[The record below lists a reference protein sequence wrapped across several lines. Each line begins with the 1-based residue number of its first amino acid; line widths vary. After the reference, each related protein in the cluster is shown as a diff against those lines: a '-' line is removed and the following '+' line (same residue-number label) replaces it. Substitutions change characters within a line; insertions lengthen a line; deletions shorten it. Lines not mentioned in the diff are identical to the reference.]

1 MYTRTVLSS
10 GLRVLSQRI
19 PGIKSVSVGVFVGT
33 GSRYEPLRIS
43 GISHFIEHMLFKG
56 TLHRPKPQMI
66 SEEIESVG
74 GILNAS
80 TDKEITIYYTKVS
93 KDYFNKSLDVL
104 TDMICNPLFNDEEI
118 ERERNVII
126 EELSMTYDQP
136 DALADLL
143 IDQALWPDQP
153 LGRDVGGTRETV
165 SSITRED
172 LIAYHRSQYALS
184 NIVFAVAGDIE
195 DKYIVDEIDKRVGTI
210 AKDKELQIQLVRPDS
225 KKSIRVEMSEKPTDQ
240 THFCLAFNGVASTSE
255 DSYALDMLSTV
266 LGEGMT
272 SRLFLEIREK
282 LGLAYDVHSGSI
294 HYYDCG
300 ATVVGCGTDSANV
313 EATLSAIL
321 YELTKLKIGISARE
335 LSRAIEYSIGRLQ
348 LRMEDSRAVMV
359 WLGAQEILKGS
370 IETLEEI
377 EYKLRSIGI
386 DDLMRAA
393 DKYIDVSNARLSL
406 VGPHDNKAL
415 FENLLLNA

>member
-165 SSITRED
+165 SSIT
-172 LIAYHRSQYALS
+172 
-184 NIVFAVAGDIE
+184 
-195 DKYIVDEIDKRVGTI
+195 
-210 AKDKELQIQLVRPDS
+210 
-225 KKSIRVEMSEKPTDQ
+225 
-240 THFCLAFNGVASTSE
+240 
-255 DSYALDMLSTV
+255 
-266 LGEGMT
+266 
-272 SRLFLEIREK
+272 
-282 LGLAYDVHSGSI
+282 
-294 HYYDCG
+294 
-300 ATVVGCGTDSANV
+300 
-313 EATLSAIL
+313 
-321 YELTKLKIGISARE
+321 
-335 LSRAIEYSIGRLQ
+335 
-348 LRMEDSRAVMV
+348 
-359 WLGAQEILKGS
+359 
-370 IETLEEI
+370 
-377 EYKLRSIGI
+377 
-386 DDLMRAA
+386 
-393 DKYIDVSNARLSL
+393 LSL
-406 VGPHDNKAL
+406 IHI
-415 FENLLLNA
+415 